1 MLSGLRAK
9 LNAIGASAPKQEQKP
24 VRPRGV
30 LRYAARVPLDG
41 RLLEL
46 PVDGLRRIG
55 WTGGRF
61 ELKGCLFLDTE
72 TTGLS
77 GGAGTVAFL
86 VGVGYAEGESFI
98 VEQFLMRDYADEAEM
113 LSLIAD
119 RLDKC
124 SCVCSFNG
132 KNFDLPLLKTRFI
145 MNRMQHRWQ
154 EKDQLDLLYP
164 SRRTWKLR
172 LGSCRLGRLEEFI
185 LGTGRENDLPGSE
198 VPRRY
203 FDFLKSGDMAL
214 LEDIIA
220 HNRQDI
226 ITLQIL
232 LAHLCCL
239 YAHHE
244 QACRREDIFS
254 MGKALEK
261 QGELRPAR
269 ELYRIASIPE
279 PAGSIRALR
288 GSEIAAQAAWR
299 MALLARKNR
308 DWEAMREIL
317 EQMAVRRQC
326 RDKIY
331 VELSKLWEHHYRN
344 YARALRYAE
353 LAARY
358 VEVKELDALNR
369 RRDRLRAR
377 IEKTEKVENESGR
390 KKDNGLF

>member
-9 LNAIGASAPKQEQKP
+9 LNAIGASAPRQEQKP
-24 VRPRGV
+24 AREHGV
-30 LRYAARVPLDG
+30 LRYAARVPLDA
-41 RLLEL
+41 RLQEL

-61 ELKGCLFLDTE
+61 ELRSCLFLDTE

-86 VGVGYAEGESFI
+86 VGVGYAQGDSFI

-119 RLDKC
+119 RMDSC

-132 KNFDLPLLKTRFI
+132 KNFDLPLLRTRFI
-145 MNRMQHRWQ
+145 MNRMQDRWR
-154 EKDQLDLLYP
+154 EKEQLDLLYP
-164 SRRTWKLR
+164 ARRTWKLR

-185 LGTGRENDLPGSE
+185 LGTGREHDLPGSE

-214 LEDIIA
+214 LEDIIT

-226 ITLQIL
+226 VTLQLL

-239 YAHHE
+239 YEHPE
-244 QACRREDIFS
+244 QACRREDVFS

-269 ELYRIASIPE
+269 ELYRIAAIPE

-299 MALLARKNR
+299 MYLLARKNR
-308 DWEAMREIL
+308 DCEGMQEIL

-326 RDKIY
+326 REKIY
-331 VELSKLWEHHYRN
+331 VELSKLWEHQYRN

-358 VEVKELDALNR
+358 VEAKELDALNK
-369 RRDRLRAR
+369 RRDRLRAKL
-377 IEKTEKVENESGR
+377 EKAEKESGR
-390 KKDNGLF
+390 NNKNGLF